1 MYDVVN
7 TIVILFL
14 LFIISTWFII
24 FMLGVKDKL
33 VENSELVE
41 KNKNIVQESC
51 PKCEKEIPII
61 HIDVNNDKD
70 DDKDD
75 HKDDHKE
82 DNETKHDFEE
92 NDFEEDDMLEVII
105 DNTPSSRETCARP
118 IDEMVNETLM
128 SQFYTGMFP

>member
-33 VENSELVE
+33 VVNSELVE
-41 KNKNIVQESC
+41 KNKNIAQESC
-51 PKCEKEIPII
+51 PKCEREIPII

-70 DDKDD
+70 D
-75 HKDDHKE
+75 HTHDHKE

-92 NDFEEDDMLEVII
+92 DNMLEVIL
-105 DNTPSSRETCARP
+105 DDPPPSRETCARP

-128 SQFYTGMFP
+128 TQFYTGMFP